1 MCLLSFKYFA
11 TLKKRLRTAYCLLR
25 GSFSFESSLLRLTNK
40 QIFTFFCNSH
50 KTPSHLELN
59 LKPRLIEEDL
69 RFENGEYHSG
79 DEYPPSILAGNVR
92 TRDAFRP
99 VALEQEYLI
108 DHNFGYS
115 PVLARVYLVF
125 DAFRSITREQKYL
138 MGNNAE

>member
-1 MCLLSFKYFA
+1 M
-11 TLKKRLRTAYCLLR
+11 
-25 GSFSFESSLLRLTNK
+25 GSITRVMN
-40 QIFTFFCNSH
+40 I
-50 KTPSHLELN
+50 
-59 LKPRLIEEDL
+59 
-69 RFENGEYHSG
+69 
-79 DEYPPSILAGNVR
+79 PPSILAGNVR

-138 MGNNAE
+138 MGNNAEWSEHPLEISFVKELLRKDWCS